1 MRYVSLFRGIN
12 VGGNHIIPMKDLRAL
27 HESLGLANV
36 ASVIQSGNV
45 VFDSDQ
51 ESAALEQTIADAVE
65 TQFGFRVP
73 VLVRTADEIRA
84 AFAACPFQPSAGYQ
98 PNWIAFLFMR
108 EGSGRELEAYD
119 GSEKI
124 YTGDRLAYIYYTDGM
139 GRSKLNLERYL
150 KTDWTVRNHNVAS
163 KIQALL

>member
-27 HESLGLANV
+27 HELLGLENV

-51 ESAALEQTIADAVE
+51 NPAELEKVIEDAVE
-65 TQFGFRVP
+65 QRFGFRVP
-73 VLVRTADEIRA
+73 VLVRTAREIQA
-84 AFAACPFQPSAGYQ
+84 ALAEYPFDSSAGYQ
-98 PNWIAFLFMR
+98 PNWIAFVFLR

-119 GSEKI
+119 GQEKI
-124 YTGDRLAYIYYTDGM
+124 YPGNRLACIYYTGGM
-139 GRSKLNLERYL
+139 GRSKLNLGRYL
-150 KTDWTVRNHNVAS
+150 KTDWTVRNHNVVS